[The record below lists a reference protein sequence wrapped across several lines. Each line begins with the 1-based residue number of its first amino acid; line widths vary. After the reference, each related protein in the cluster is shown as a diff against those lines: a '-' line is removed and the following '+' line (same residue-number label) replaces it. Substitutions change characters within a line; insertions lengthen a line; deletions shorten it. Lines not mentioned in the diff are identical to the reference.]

1 MGPWYGRVLLGL
13 LVLALAACGSPAAP
27 AQLGGS
33 AALAGSGQTRELNV
47 FAAASLTEAF
57 GAIGAAFES
66 AHPGLKVVF
75 NFAGSQ
81 QLLQQINQGAPADV
95 FASANNKL
103 MVEAILS
110 GHVLDGT
117 ERVFARN
124 RLVVIVPE
132 DNPAGITSLADLA
145 RPDVKID
152 LADKSAPAG
161 QYALEVL
168 ERAGADP
175 ALGLD
180 FKARVLSN
188 VVSYEQNVRTV
199 LSKVVL
205 GEADAGIVYSSDVV
219 GEASLKVQQI
229 AIPAAL
235 NTIAAYPIAPLGS
248 AAHPAEAGQFIEFV
262 LGRQGQSILAS
273 YGFIPVSDESK

>member
-1 MGPWYGRVLLGL
+1 MARRFHRLMVGV
-13 LVLALAACGSPAAP
+13 VALALAACGGPPAQPGGAAAP
-27 AQLGGS
+27 AGTGP
-33 AALAGSGQTRELNV
+33 TRELNV

-57 GAIGAAFES
+57 GAIGAAFE
-66 AHPGLKVVF
+66 AEHPGLKVVF

-81 QLLQQINQGAPADV
+81 QLLQQIAQGAPADV
-95 FASANNKL
+95 FAAANNKL
-103 MVEAILS
+103 MVEAILA

-145 RPDVKID
+145 RPGVKID
-152 LADKSAPAG
+152 LADKAVPAG
-161 QYALEVL
+161 QYALDFL
-168 ERAGADP
+168 DRAGADP

-180 FKARVLSN
+180 FKAVVLSN
-188 VVSYEQNVRTV
+188 VVSYEQNVRAV

-205 GEADAGIVYSSDVV
+205 GEADAGIVYASDVV

-229 AIPAAL
+229 AIPDAL

-248 AAHPAEAGQFIEFV
+248 AAHAAEAGQFVEFV

-273 YGFIPVSDESK
+273 HGLIPVSDESK

>member
-1 MGPWYGRVLLGL
+1 
-13 LVLALAACGSPAAP
+13 
-27 AQLGGS
+27 
-33 AALAGSGQTRELNV
+33 V

-57 GAIGAAFES
+57 GAIGAAFE
-66 AHPGLKVVF
+66 AEHPGLKVVF

-81 QLLQQINQGAPADV
+81 QLLQQIAQGAPADV
-95 FASANNKL
+95 FAAANHKL
-103 MVEAILS
+103 MADSIQAGQVVS
-110 GHVLDGT
+110 GT

-152 LADKSAPAG
+152 LADKAVPAG
-161 QYALEVL
+161 QYVLEFL

-180 FKARVLSN
+180 YKAVVLSN
-188 VVSYEQNVRTV
+188 VVSYEQNVRAV

-205 GEADAGIVYSSDVV
+205 GEADAGIVYTSDVA
-219 GEASLKVQQI
+219 GEANLKVQQI
-229 AIPAAL
+229 AIPDVL
-235 NTIAAYPIAPLGS
+235 NTIAAYPIAPLSS
-248 AAHPAEAGQFIEFV
+248 APHATEAGQFVEFV
-262 LGRQGQSILAS
+262 LGRQGQAILAS